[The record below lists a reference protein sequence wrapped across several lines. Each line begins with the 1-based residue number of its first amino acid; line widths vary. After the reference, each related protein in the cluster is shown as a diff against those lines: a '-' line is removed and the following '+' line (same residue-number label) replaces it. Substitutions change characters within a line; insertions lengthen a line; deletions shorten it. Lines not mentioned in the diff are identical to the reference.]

1 MIQRIEQ
8 HELMVMLTLH
18 EYLDTCACAGDL
30 ASLITVIA
38 EQAVPI
44 RNAFLTNQS
53 YATSRNV
60 SGEQQ
65 AAMDTW
71 SDGHLTEVYRSSGL
85 VAALGSEE
93 QKDIVN
99 FPDATGRYAVV
110 MDPLDGSSLI
120 QTNLAVGTI
129 IGIFDDGTVMQKG
142 KNLKAA
148 LYMIYGPM
156 TTLTLTVGEGVA
168 IFAMNEQDEYLLL
181 DGDVRMPEGNLYASG
196 GLKKDWKDRHARFI
210 DTVEQR
216 GFKLRYSGSF
226 VADFHQVL
234 KYGGFYCYPALEG
247 KPEGKLRLL
256 FEAYPIG
263 FIAAQAGGAISD
275 GARNLLDVEPASLHQ
290 RTPIYV
296 GSSGVIELMEGILSG

>member
-1 MIQRIEQ
+1 
-8 HELMVMLTLH
+8 MVMITLH
-18 EYLDTCACAGDL
+18 EYLETCACADDL
-30 ASLITVIA
+30 ASLIELIA

-44 RNAFLTNQS
+44 RDAFITHQS
-53 YATSRNV
+53 YATSINV

-71 SDGHLTEVYRSSGL
+71 SDAHLTEVYRYSEL
-85 VAALGSEE
+85 VKVLASEE
-93 QKDIVN
+93 QNEIIN
-99 FPDATGRYAVV
+99 FPDATSNYAIV

-129 IGIFDDGTVMQKG
+129 VGIFDNGKVMQKG
-142 KNLKAA
+142 SNQKAA

-168 IFAMNEQDEYLLL
+168 IFAMDEQKEYILL
-181 DGDVRMPEGNLYASG
+181 DGEVKMPEGNLYASG
-196 GLKKDWKDRHARFI
+196 GLKKDWMDKHARFI
-210 DTVEQR
+210 DTVEHK

-247 KPEGKLRLL
+247 NPEGKLRLL

-275 GARNLLDVEPASLHQ
+275 GGRSLLEVEPTSLHQ

-296 GSSGVIELMEGILSG
+296 GSRGVIELMEGILSG

>member
-1 MIQRIEQ
+1 M
-8 HELMVMLTLH
+8 HMVTLR
-18 EYLDTCACAGDL
+18 EYLDTTACADDL
-30 ASLITVIA
+30 KSLIELIA
-38 EQAVPI
+38 AQAVPI

-71 SDGHLTEVYRSSGL
+71 SDAHLTDVYRNSGL
-85 VAALGSEE
+85 VKTLASEE
-93 QKDIVN
+93 QEDIVN
-99 FPDATGRYAVV
+99 FPEATGNFAIV

-129 IGIFDDGTVMQKG
+129 IGIFDDGNVMQKG
-142 KNLKAA
+142 KNQKAA

-168 IFAMNEQDEYLLL
+168 IFAMNEEHEYLLL
-181 DGDVRMPEGNLYASG
+181 DGEVTLPEGTIYASG
-196 GLKKDWKDRHARFI
+196 GLKKDWTARHARFI
-210 DTVEQR
+210 DTVEEK

-234 KYGGFYCYPALEG
+234 KYGGFYCYPALEK

-275 GARNLLDVEPASLHQ
+275 GTRNLLDVEPTSPHQ

-296 GSSGVIELMEGILSG
+296 GSRGVIDMMEGILSG

>member
-1 MIQRIEQ
+1 MI
-8 HELMVMLTLH
+8 TLH
-18 EYLDTCACAGDL
+18 EYLESCACADDL
-30 ASLITVIA
+30 ASLIELIA
-38 EQAVPI
+38 DQAVPI

-71 SDGHLTEVYRSSGL
+71 SDEHLTEVYRESGL

-93 QKDIVN
+93 QEDIVK
-99 FPDATGRYAVV
+99 FPDATSKYAIV

-129 IGIFDDGTVMQKG
+129 VGIFGDGKVMQKG
-142 KNLKAA
+142 KNQKAA
-148 LYMIYGPM
+148 LYMVYGPM

-168 IFAMNEQDEYLLL
+168 IFAMNQQNEYLLL
-181 DGDVRMPEGNLYASG
+181 DGEVKMPEGNLYASG
-196 GLKKDWKDRHARFI
+196 GLKKDWTDKHARFI
-210 DTVEQR
+210 DTVEQK

-226 VADFHQVL
+226 VADFHQIL

-247 KPEGKLRLL
+247 KPKGKLRLL

-275 GARNLLDVEPASLHQ
+275 GGRSLLDVEPESLHQ